1 KLQDLQMGP
10 PWLGRV
16 LLLLLQLSSCLLASS
31 FCPNGCSCSAVT
43 VVCTGLGLKRIPSG
57 IPEDT
62 TRLDL
67 QENKISVIRKADFAN
82 LPSLK
87 ILQISDN
94 EIHLIEAGSFDN
106 LHSLERIRLN
116 NNQLRELPLSLFHN
130 NRLLY
135 RIDLSHNQLS
145 SISEDH
151 LKGPRAV
158 RVLQLDVNA
167 LKCFETSILND
178 WPNLEVLTLNNNN
191 LTTIEEFDYVSSLR
205 LLKLSENPWLCDCR
219 LKWVKN
225 LDETISKNVA
235 CYRPALLNG
244 KTLDAVDESSIKCS
258 GMEKRAASSCVN
270 QGSCPASCTCVDS
283 VVDCRDRDLTH
294 IPAFLPAS
302 TTELRLEQNRI
313 SYIPENALSHMKN
326 LRRLDMSKN
335 AISEIAPGAFR
346 GLDNL
351 NTLVLYGN
359 ELVDIPLG
367 SFDGIENL
375 QLLLLNANKLKCI
388 RHDAFRNLTKLA
400 LLSLYD
406 NNIQSLSNETFHH
419 LSSLQ
424 TLHLAKNPL
433 ICDCNLRWLAELLTT
448 RMIETSGAR
457 CEAPKRVSKRRLS
470 TLPSTKFNCRGSEM
484 FMTRRADE
492 CIIDHE
498 CPSTCSCIGT
508 SVDCSHRGL
517 TEVPKNIPSFATDL
531 RLNNNKISDLAL
543 LSNQSLH
550 NVKMLDLSHNELAV
564 IPFTVTAA
572 LPNVST
578 IHVDHNKIR
587 RLSKLPLGVES
598 KISVFLKG
606 NPLECFPDSVIES
619 LSNITLDLPTEV
631 ECSCSIKGLV
641 KYAQIHKLPFPTCSS
656 PPELAGA
663 RLIDI
668 TDEVMKCTGD
678 DDCDQLN
685 ACPKQCLCDNN
696 IVRCSNKGLSEFP
709 HGIPAETTELF
720 LDSNEISTI
729 PIDKIKALPKLV
741 KLDLSHNQITTVEDN
756 TFVGLEKL
764 STLILSYNKVMC
776 IAPFA
781 FSSLRSLRI
790 LSLHGNDISTLPETA
805 FTDLHNITHIALG
818 SNSLHCDCELSWFA
832 KWIKTRFI
840 EAGIARCESPTL
852 MRNQLLLSAR
862 DADLTCSGS
871 KPLSVQS
878 KCNACAESPCKNGA
892 SCSSLPG
899 RQFTCECALGFHGK
913 QCEKEIDACYGHPC
927 MNNASCKVI
936 EEGRFTCNC
945 RKGFT
950 GHLCEKNNDDCVNN
964 KCQNGAKCID
974 MINSYRCDCG
984 ERFSGRYCEEKVA
997 FCSRSLQPCK
1007 NGGSCLAENKGES
1020 YQCKCLAGFSGQNCT
1035 TNIDDCKKN
1044 VCQNGGVCIDG
1055 INSFSCECP
1064 PNFTGSSCE
1073 IPLMGYSIHQSAAT
1087 CDKATCLNGMCIPS
1101 ASGSSCK
1108 CNSGWTGDHC
1118 SVLRSIGF
1126 TGESSYA
1133 SLDDWNPVHSQL
1145 NFTLTTQDKSGV
1157 LAYIGDDS
1165 SHLSVE
1171 LFDGRIKISFHI
1183 GNPPASH
1190 LYSYSIVSDGV
1201 PHNISIYVMG
1211 EKLTLSVDNAS
1222 TQHIENSGKSKQFH
1236 STAKLPLFL
1245 GGVPSEIAERAMN
1258 NHQLRSNKTIS
1269 GCLSDAFVDGSLIDF
1284 ANIPMDSKIQRGCT
1298 GLVNFCMA
1306 RGCGHGVCMA
1316 NNAEPS
1322 GFTCRCTV
1330 GYTGSTCDRREI
1342 GCTKERWRRRIEH
1355 EGCISVDEVKS
1366 ASCSGYCGEDSS
1378 TCCKAGKTK
1387 KRRVKMRCAD
1397 GTQKVHT
1404 MEIVRRCECSTTC
1417 LAPSNPFLASF

>member
-1 KLQDLQMGP
+1 MGP
-10 PWLGRV
+10 PWLGRI
-16 LLLLLQLSSCLLASS
+16 LLLLLQLAWLAAASC
-31 FCPNGCSCSAVT
+31 PTGCSCSAGT
-43 VVCTGLGLKRIPSG
+43 VVCTGLGLKRIPAG

-67 QENKISVIRKADFAN
+67 QENKISIIRKADFAS

-158 RVLQLDVNA
+158 RVLQLDFNA

-205 LLKLSENPWLCDCR
+205 LLKLSDNPWLCDCR
-219 LKWVKN
+219 LRWVKN
-225 LDETISKNVA
+225 LDDTIAKNVA

-244 KTLDAVDESSIKCS
+244 KTLDAVDETSIKCS
-258 GMEKRAASSCVN
+258 GMEKRAASSCVS

-294 IPAFLPAS
+294 IPAFLPSS

-313 SYIPENALSHMKN
+313 SYIPENALSHLKN
-326 LRRLDMSKN
+326 LRRLDLSKN
-335 AISEIAPGAFR
+335 AISEISPGAFR

-359 ELVDIPLG
+359 ELVDLPSG
-367 SFDGIENL
+367 VFDGIENL

-388 RHDAFRNLTKLA
+388 RRDAFRNLTKLT

-470 TLPSTKFNCRGSEM
+470 TLPSTKFNCRGSEL

-498 CPSTCSCIGT
+498 CPALCSCMGT

-517 TEVPKNIPSFATDL
+517 TEVPKHIPSFATDL
-531 RLNNNKISDLAL
+531 RLNNNKITDLAQLANQL
-543 LSNQSLH
+543 LM
-550 NVKMLDLSHNELAV
+550 NVKMLDLSHNELPIV
-564 IPFTVTAA
+564 PFSVVSA

-578 IHVDHNKIR
+578 IHVDNNKIR
-587 RLSKLPLGVES
+587 RLIKPPISIES
-598 KISVFLKG
+598 KISLSLKG
-606 NPLECFPDSVIES
+606 NPLECFTDSVVES

-641 KYAQIHKLPFPTCSS
+641 RYALIHKLPFPICSS

-663 RLIDI
+663 RLIDL
-668 TDEVMKCTGD
+668 TDEVMKCSGEE
-678 DDCDQLN
+678 DCDQLN
-685 ACPKQCLCDNN
+685 ACPKQCTCDNN
-696 IVRCSNKGLSEFP
+696 VVRCSNKGLTEFP
-709 HGIPAETTELF
+709 QGIPAETTELF
-720 LDSNEISTI
+720 LDSNEITTI
-729 PIDKIKALPKLV
+729 PIEKIKALPKLV
-741 KLDLSHNQITTVEDN
+741 KLDLSHNRITTVEDN

-776 IAPFA
+776 IAPLA

-790 LSLHGNDISTLPETA
+790 LSLHGNDISTLPESA

-818 SNSLHCDCELSWFA
+818 TNNLHCDCELSWFA

-840 EAGIARCESPTL
+840 EAGIARCESPSP

-862 DADLTCSGS
+862 DADLTCSGA

-899 RQFTCECALGFHGK
+899 RQFTCQCALGFHGK
-913 QCEKEIDACYGHPC
+913 HCEKEIDACYGHPC

-950 GHLCEKNNDDCVNN
+950 GHLCEKNNDDCMNN
-964 KCQNGAKCID
+964 KCHNGAKCID
-974 MINSYRCDCG
+974 MINSYRCECG
-984 ERFSGRYCEEKVA
+984 ERFSGRYCEEKLA

-1007 NGGSCLAENKGES
+1007 HGGSCIAENKGES
-1020 YQCKCLAGFSGQNCT
+1020 YQCKCLAGFTGQNCT
-1035 TNIDDCKKN
+1035 TNIDDCKEN
-1044 VCQNGGVCIDG
+1044 ACQNGGVCLDG
-1055 INSFSCECP
+1055 INTFTCECP
-1064 PNFTGSSCE
+1064 SSFTGSSCE

-1087 CDKATCLNGMCIPS
+1087 CDKATCLNGICIPS
-1101 ASGSSCK
+1101 AAGSSCK

-1118 SVLRSIGF
+1118 GVLRSIGF
-1126 TGESSYA
+1126 TGESSFA
-1133 SLDDWNPVHSQL
+1133 SLDHWHPTQSQL

-1157 LAYIGDDS
+1157 LAYIGDDA

-1190 LYSYSIVSDGV
+1190 LYSYAIVSDGV
-1201 PHNISIYVMG
+1201 PHNISISVMA
-1211 EKLTLSVDNAS
+1211 EKLTLVIDNGSA
-1222 TQHIENSGKSKQFH
+1222 QHIENSGESKQFQ

-1245 GGVPSEIAERAMN
+1245 GGVPTEIVERAMT
-1258 NHQLRSNKTIS
+1258 NHHLRSNKTIT
-1269 GCLSDAFVDGSLIDF
+1269 GCFSDVSVDGAIIDF
-1284 ANIPMDSKIQRGCT
+1284 AKIPLDSKIQRGCS
-1298 GLVNFCMA
+1298 GLVNFCLA
-1306 RGCGHGVCMA
+1306 RECGKGVCVA
-1316 NNAEPS
+1316 NNSEPE
-1322 GFTCRCTV
+1322 GFTCRCSA
-1330 GYTGSTCDRREI
+1330 GYAGHHCDRREI

-1366 ASCSGYCGEDSS
+1366 ASCSGYCGEEST
-1378 TCCKAGKTK
+1378 TCCRAGKTK

-1397 GTQKVHT
+1397 GTQRVHT
-1404 MEIVRRCECSTTC
+1404 VEIVRRCECSSTC
-1417 LAPSNPFLASF
+1417 IAPSNPFLASF